1 MFQAVLGTMI
11 SAMTGSEDPKE
22 VAQMAK
28 QATEVIKKQQL
39 VRSLIEIHKKFENK
53 FAKTL

>member
-1 MFQAVLGTMI
+1 MFFIFQAVLGTMI

-28 QATEVIKKQQL
+28 QATEVIEKQ
-39 VRSLIEIHKKFENK
+39 
-53 FAKTL
+53 